1 MLDRIFNVGDDIKS
15 EFYVDKDGKVF
26 AKSIRAVAR
35 LVGVNES
42 TIRNHLINLAAGKTS
57 IKGLEPFVGIDF
69 TCGVPIPDI
78 VVAAFAEYYAFDS
91 KVSNDTARSLYRVM
105 AAVGVRAWFQQQLG
119 YQDKLPKTY
128 KEAVKA
134 LLESI
139 EEKEK
144 LEAEKAETDEENK
157 VLEGQNKHLNG
168 QINAIK
174 EVKNFNYFF
183 DLVVNKL
190 KDSDYP
196 EGITVAQ
203 FIIEWN
209 DNPDHAQEIIDEQ
222 DRITIS
228 RRAASFYRQFEKS
241 DVPKNKYGRALYAEK
256 KVAYIIATVNL
267 VLEGI

>member
-1 MLDRIFNVGDDIKS
+1 MLDRIFNLGDDIKS
-15 EFYVDKDGKVF
+15 EFYVDTDGRVF
-26 AKSIRAVAR
+26 AKSIRAIAR
-35 LVGVNES
+35 LAGVSPES
-42 TIRNHLINLAAGKTS
+42 VSNLLEKVSKAVSSTDLPKS
-57 IKGLEPFVGIDF
+57 LEPLRGMTFSVSSA
-69 TCGVPIPDI
+69 IPDFAVACI
-78 VVAAFAEYYAFDS
+78 VNYFAWESKAA
-91 KVSNDTARSLYRVM
+91 NDTAKITATAMSS
-105 AAVGVRAWFQQQLG
+105 VGVRAWFQQQLG
-119 YQDKLPKTY
+119 YEDKLPKTY

-190 KDSDYP
+190 KDSDYT

-209 DNPDHAQEIIDEQ
+209 NNPDHAEEIIDEQ
-222 DRITIS
+222 DRIIIS
-228 RRAASFYRQFEKS
+228 KRSAAFYRQFEKC
-241 DVPKNKYGRALYAEK
+241 DPPKNKYGRTLYK
-256 KVAYIIATVNL
+256 
-267 VLEGI
+267 G